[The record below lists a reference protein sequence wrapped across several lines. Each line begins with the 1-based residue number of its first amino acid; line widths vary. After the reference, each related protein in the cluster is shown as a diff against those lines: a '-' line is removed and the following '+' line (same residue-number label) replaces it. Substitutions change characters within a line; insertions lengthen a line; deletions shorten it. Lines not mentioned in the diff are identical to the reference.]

1 METLFSSLFYIEDG
15 MINLLRIVNTN
26 HPLLEELFELYEDA
40 FPEDERRERSVLKS
54 LIYNQS
60 MSFNAILDESIVV
73 GILVYWQFRD
83 FLFVEH
89 FALFSRFR
97 GDGKGSE
104 VLTLLN
110 KQHATILL
118 EVEHP
123 LSDIQKRR
131 QKFYIRNG
139 FHIIDVHYFQPS
151 YTPGGSTIP
160 MTLMCNNRSVEKR
173 DAELFIQKIHREVYH
188 YAMV

>member
-1 METLFSSLFYIEDG
+1 
-15 MINLLRIVNTN
+15 MISLLRIVNTN

-40 FPEDERRERSVLKS
+40 FPEAERRERVALKS
-54 LIYNQS
+54 LIYNHS

-73 GILVYWQFRD
+73 GILVYWQFSD

-104 VLTLLN
+104 VLALLN
-110 KQHATILL
+110 QHHATILL

-131 QKFYIRNG
+131 HQFYIRNG
-139 FHIIDVHYFQPS
+139 FHIIDVHYFQPPYIS
-151 YTPGGSTIP
+151 GGSTIP